1 MNANDLKSL
10 AVAPMTT
17 GTPDKKPD
25 CTFMQSGIRQE
36 WRGKT
41 GHVPALKHTVRALRK
56 FRPGNDIKRK
66 NQQDIAAMRM
76 LHCTIVTIHLY
87 LGVGRTNKEPER
99 GVLH

>member
-10 AVAPMTT
+10 AVSSFRM

-41 GHVPALKHTVRALRK
+41 GHVPALKHTVRAPWK
-56 FRPGNDIKRK
+56 FRLARKIKMEK
-66 NQQDIAAMRM
+66 SAGHGSHANAA
-76 LHCTIVTIHLY
+76 LHNCHD
-87 LGVGRTNKEPER
+87 
-99 GVLH
+99 